1 MIDEY
6 LVNTIYLLGS
16 RLNRWRM
23 DGTFRLFRNRSYLG
37 QVLHTLEKIFLCRM
51 ERFLMVSQK
60 RWKWEV
66 GKKRRGK
73 IHVGKADA

>member
-37 QVLHTLEKIFLCRM
+37 QVLHTLEEKFSMLDG
-51 ERFLMVSQK
+51 EVSNGKSEAVEMGEEK
-60 RWKWEV
+60 RKDPGWKS
-66 GKKRRGK
+66 
-73 IHVGKADA
+73 

>member
-37 QVLHTLEKIFLCRM
+37 QVLHTLEENLSM
-51 ERFLMVSQK
+51 SDGEVSN
-60 RWKWEV
+60 
-66 GKKRRGK
+66 G
-73 IHVGKADA
+73 

>member
-23 DGTFRLFRNRSYLG
+23 GGTFRLFRNRSYLG
-37 QVLHTLEKIFLCRM
+37 QVLHTLEENLSM
-51 ERFLMVSQK
+51 SDGEVSNGQSETVEMGGGQEEK
-60 RWKWEV
+60 RKDPGWKS
-66 GKKRRGK
+66 
-73 IHVGKADA
+73 